1 MAKKKK
7 PPVPQPSWLKWSWW
21 IIPFIAIGIYLPS
34 FNSGFTLDDV
44 PIIVENPN
52 VQSLDSLPKI
62 WTSHYWSGKVDATDT
77 GLYRPLTL
85 TTFNLQYVFQGSGAG
100 PFHVLNILLHALVCF
115 TLMKFC
121 QLLFKNPLLTVVVG
135 LLFALHPLHTE
146 AVCGIVGRAE
156 LLAGLF
162 ILAAS
167 ISYHHWRRSGNWMW
181 MTALLISTF
190 AAVTS
195 KEHGFML
202 PAILLLQELYYFF
215 TWKNYSWAEKSK
227 WIGLAGVSL
236 VSIIMFMYRGT
247 LTGPPVPHELW
258 VKVSAMDRMAT
269 SIRVTA
275 EYIGMHVFPL
285 TLSADYWTGEAPI
298 AGWSDW
304 KVLLSLLIIIGILIG
319 GWIWRKKYPVISW
332 GIFFF
337 FLALLPVSNFLF
349 AAGFIKAERI
359 LYIPSM
365 GFILAMSAGLVQ
377 LASSLKLKW
386 AAYGLTGIF
395 ILFFSIR
402 TWIRNPDWKDNF
414 ALATAT
420 LKTAPDSP
428 RMNNMMGL
436 EMRAQKRQEETI
448 HYFEKAV
455 ELNPGHVPA
464 LVNLGTEY
472 RNVNR
477 LPEAAAIL
485 EKALAIDPNTLATY
499 VNLMSVYRSMNDL
512 DKNVEIAEKSMA
524 RFPYSAPIFWN
535 AANAYQLKG
544 NMEKA
549 NALRDKA
556 LQLDPG
562 IGGGK

>member
-7 PPVPQPSWLKWSWW
+7 TPALQPSWVKYSWW
-21 IIPFIAIGIYLPS
+21 IIPLLAIAIYMPS
-34 FNSGFTLDDV
+34 FTSGFTLDDV

-52 VQSLDSLPKI
+52 VQSLDKIPEI
-62 WTSHYWSGKVDATDT
+62 WTSHYWSGKIDATDT

-85 TTFNLQYVFQGSGAG
+85 TTFNLQYVMQGKDAG

-115 TLMKFC
+115 VLMKFIS
-121 QLLFKNPLLTVVVG
+121 LVFKDPMLMVLGGV
-135 LLFALHPLHTE
+135 LFALHPLHTE

-162 ILAAS
+162 ILTAA
-167 ISYHHWRRSGNWMW
+167 ISYHHWRKTGGWIWMVS
-181 MTALLISTF
+181 LLVSTL
-190 AAVTS
+190 AAIAS

-202 PAILLLQELYYFF
+202 PAILVLQELYYYF
-215 TWKNYSWAEKSK
+215 TWKNYSWSEKSK
-227 WIGLAGVSL
+227 WMALSGVTL
-236 VSIIMFMYRGT
+236 VSIIMFVYRSSV
-247 LTGPPVPHELW
+247 TGPPVPHELW
-258 VKVSAMDRMAT
+258 DGVSGMDRVAT
-269 SIRVTA
+269 AIRISA
-275 EYIGMHVFPL
+275 EYIGMHFFPL

-298 AGWSDW
+298 SGFGDW
-304 KVLLSLLIIIGILIG
+304 KVLLSLIILSGIAVIGFL
-319 GWIWRKKYPVISW
+319 WRKKYPVIAW

-337 FLALLPVSNFLF
+337 FLTLLPVSNIVF

-359 LYIPSM
+359 LYIPSI
-365 GFILAMSAGLVQ
+365 GLIIAMSAGLLQ
-377 LASSLKLKW
+377 LAQDSKLKW
-386 AAYGLTGIF
+386 LAYGLTGIF
-395 ILFFSIR
+395 AVFFAGR
-402 TWIRNPDWKDNF
+402 TWIRNYDWKDNY

-436 EMRAQKRQEETI
+436 EMRAQNRSAETLK
-448 HYFEKAV
+448 YFEKAV
-455 ELNPGHVPA
+455 QLNPKHVPA

-485 EKALAIDPNTLATY
+485 ERALALDPNTLATY
-499 VNLMSVYRSMNDL
+499 VNLMSVYRSMEAF
-512 DKNVEIAEKSMA
+512 DKNVEVAEKAMA
-524 RFPYSAPIFWN
+524 KFPNSAPVLWN

-544 NMEKA
+544 NMARANELREKA
-549 NALRDKA
+549 QL
-556 LQLDPG
+556 LDPG